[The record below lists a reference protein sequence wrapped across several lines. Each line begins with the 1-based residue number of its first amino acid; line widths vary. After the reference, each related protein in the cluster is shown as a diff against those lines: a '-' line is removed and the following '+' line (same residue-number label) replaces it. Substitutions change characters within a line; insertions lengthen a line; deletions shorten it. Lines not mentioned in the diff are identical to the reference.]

1 MGEVVVTRTSCKAK
15 CGKSNLLMSKARSM
29 RMKGLRLEAACCTGA
44 SYGPMTLLYRTELF
58 ILTVK

>member
-1 MGEVVVTRTSCKAK
+1 MGQVVVTRTSCKAK

-29 RMKGLRLEAACCTGA
+29 RMKGLRLEAAFCTGA